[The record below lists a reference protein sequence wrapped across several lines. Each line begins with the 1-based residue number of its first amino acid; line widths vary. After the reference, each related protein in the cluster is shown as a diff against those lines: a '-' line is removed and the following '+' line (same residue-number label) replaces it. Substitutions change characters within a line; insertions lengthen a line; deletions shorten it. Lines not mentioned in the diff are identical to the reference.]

1 MFAIFASSGTVR
13 CSYFTHAEII
23 GGLVLSDDGSTVFV
37 GTDSNG
43 IFALEADDCSK
54 RWKFPNLEATRFAY
68 NVRPSVYNDFVIAAE
83 EEGRIYVIN
92 AKVGDEQEGRVVGVY
107 PARSSEPKGR
117 FEQPGAVYKDRFYIG
132 NYDGTVYALDIENAL
147 RLPPGLRH
155 DRMPYAV
162 ERDDSDSERD
172 PEEVRSAIVN
182 FGDYLYFSN
191 ESNEVVQLEVG
202 SRSPKIEWVY
212 RTKGSVRG
220 EIVATEDVVVFAD
233 RTGAIYAVSPHRED
247 ATKGEEDDFYEPEL
261 LWRDYTDDNQRI
273 VGGPIVRDGVL
284 YMIDL
289 RGILYIMDL
298 NDGDLY
304 YKMELWG
311 EPCHRCTSRPALMG
325 DMLFVGTD
333 HGTVL
338 GIQLPIDLQP

>member
-1 MFAIFASSGTVR
+1 MR
-13 CSYFTHAEII
+13 
-23 GGLVLSDDGSTVFV
+23 
-37 GTDSNG
+37 
-43 IFALEADDCSK
+43 
-54 RWKFPNLEATRFAY
+54 
-68 NVRPSVYNDFVIAAE
+68 
-83 EEGRIYVIN
+83 GRIYVIN
-92 AKVGDEQEGRVVGVY
+92 AKDGDEQEGRVIGEY
-107 PARSSEPKGR
+107 PVSSKDPLER
-117 FEQPGAVYKDRFYIG
+117 FEQPGVVYRDRYYIG
-132 NYDGTVYALDIENAL
+132 NHDGTVYGLDIENV
-147 RLPPGLRH
+147 LPHWSGLRN
-155 DRMPYAV
+155 DDMPYAE
-162 ERDDSDSERD
+162 EREKDNRNYER
-172 PEEVRSAIVN
+172 VRSAVVN

-191 ESNEVVQLEVG
+191 ESNEVVQLEVRSSN
-202 SRSPKIEWVY
+202 SRVEWVY

-311 EPCHRCTSRPALMG
+311 EPCHRCTSRPALME
-325 DMLFVGTD
+325 DMLFVATD